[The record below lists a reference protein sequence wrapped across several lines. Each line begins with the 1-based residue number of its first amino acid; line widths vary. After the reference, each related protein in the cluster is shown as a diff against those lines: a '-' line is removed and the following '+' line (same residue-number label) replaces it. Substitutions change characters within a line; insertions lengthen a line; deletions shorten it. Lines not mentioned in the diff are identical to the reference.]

1 MGSEIF
7 KGVRAPNVVGVAAG
21 TATPVMPAAPTTTK
35 VQQQVESPKVQ
46 APKSIEIH
54 LDVEKMKADLQKSLD
69 EINKNMVDG
78 GRKLSFSIDSSVGGP
93 VVLVRNAETGD
104 VVRQIPNEVVVR
116 IAHSID
122 EFKGLLHNK
131 LT

>member
-1 MGSEIF
+1 MGSEILN
-7 KGVRAPNVVGVAAG
+7 GTRAAG
-21 TATPVMPAAPTTTK
+21 TAVIAVGTSATTTPATPK
-35 VQQQVESPKVQ
+35 AQTQVESPKVQ
-46 APKSIEIH
+46 APKPIEIH
-54 LDVEKMKADLQKSLD
+54 VDIEKMKADLQKSLD

-116 IAHSID
+116 IAHNID
-122 EFKGLLHNK
+122 VFKGLLHNK